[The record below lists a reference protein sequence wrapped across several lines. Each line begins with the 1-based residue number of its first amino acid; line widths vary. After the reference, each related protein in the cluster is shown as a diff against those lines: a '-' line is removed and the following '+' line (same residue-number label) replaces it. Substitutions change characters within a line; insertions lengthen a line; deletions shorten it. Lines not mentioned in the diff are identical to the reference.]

1 MIYIN
6 KRQIKEQDINIINPQ
21 FYEEKRTI
29 DNAIWVMPLVSII
42 LVCIITM
49 GLVIHNVYNKEEAI
63 LELEVDNI
71 NDTLDEE
78 FNVAI
83 NSIELNG
90 YMEVFEQYMKTVDD
104 DAKASIYYDNAIKTL
119 DNITNVSDNIVTTF
133 MIAFNNKTLVA
144 SGINNEIIDDY
155 NYNNEKWYNYKK
167 IVENKMYVSKGFKL
181 KEVSDEK
188 LFAIVRPIVDSMND
202 EPLGVVAF
210 CYKEDYLKEI
220 FIKTINNR
228 NLETVIFTDDG
239 TVLLNTSSVKDSKPI
254 VDDSKSKYIIKST
267 VNESL
272 NWTVE
277 LYQSYG
283 DILFK
288 SAVYLITIIILF
300 AIIIITYC
308 NLVRHLCSL
317 KVIYRKE
324 KIVEEVEEEIALEK
338 TPIEEEELAIEEVLG
353 LVETD
358 DSISDED
365 EVIIS
370 GEIIYN
376 KK

>member
-1 MIYIN
+1 MN
-6 KRQIKEQDINIINPQ
+6 KRQVKEQDINIINPQ

-63 LELEVDNI
+63 LELELDNI

-155 NYNNEKWYNYKK
+155 NYNNEKWYSYKK

-181 KEVSDEK
+181 KKVSDEK

-228 NLETVIFTDDG
+228 NLETAIFTDDG
-239 TVLLNTSSVKDSKPI
+239 IVLLNTSSVKDSKPI
-254 VDDSKSKYIIKST
+254 VDDSKSKYIIQST

-283 DILFK
+283 NILFK
-288 SAVYLITIIILF
+288 SAVYLITIVILF

-317 KVIYRKE
+317 KVIHRKE

>member
-1 MIYIN
+1 MN
-6 KRQIKEQDINIINPQ
+6 KRQVKEQDINIINPQ

-63 LELEVDNI
+63 LELELDNI

-155 NYNNEKWYNYKK
+155 NYNNEKWYSYKK

-181 KEVSDEK
+181 KKVSDEK

-228 NLETVIFTDDG
+228 NLETAIFTDDG
-239 TVLLNTSSVKDSKPI
+239 IVLLNTSSVKDSKPI
-254 VDDSKSKYIIKST
+254 VDDSKSKYIIQST

-277 LYQSYG
+277 LYQSFG
-283 DILFK
+283 NILFK
-288 SAVYLITIIILF
+288 SAVYLITIVILF

-317 KVIYRKE
+317 KVIHRKE

>member
-1 MIYIN
+1 MN
-6 KRQIKEQDINIINPQ
+6 KRQVKEQDINIINPQ

-220 FIKTINNR
+220 FIK
-228 NLETVIFTDDG
+228 
-239 TVLLNTSSVKDSKPI
+239 
-254 VDDSKSKYIIKST
+254 
-267 VNESL
+267 
-272 NWTVE
+272 
-277 LYQSYG
+277 
-283 DILFK
+283 
-288 SAVYLITIIILF
+288 
-300 AIIIITYC
+300 
-308 NLVRHLCSL
+308 
-317 KVIYRKE
+317 
-324 KIVEEVEEEIALEK
+324 
-338 TPIEEEELAIEEVLG
+338 
-353 LVETD
+353 
-358 DSISDED
+358 
-365 EVIIS
+365 
-370 GEIIYN
+370 
-376 KK
+376 

>member
-1 MIYIN
+1 MN
-6 KRQIKEQDINIINPQ
+6 KRQVKEQDINIINPQ

-155 NYNNEKWYNYKK
+155 NYNIEKWYNYKK

-220 FIKTINNR
+220 FIKTIKNR
-228 NLETVIFTDDG
+228 NLETTIFTDDG

-254 VDDSKSKYIIKST
+254 VDDSKAKYIIKST
-267 VNESL
+267 VNERL

-283 DILFK
+283 NILFK
-288 SAVYLITIIILF
+288 SAVYLIIIVVLF

>member
-1 MIYIN
+1 MN
-6 KRQIKEQDINIINPQ
+6 KRQVKEQDINIINPQ

-144 SGINNEIIDDY
+144 SGINNEIIDEY
-155 NYNNEKWYNYKK
+155 NYNNEKWYSYKK

-188 LFAIVRPIVDSMND
+188 LFAIVRPIVDSMTD

-228 NLETVIFTDDG
+228 NLETAIFTDDG

-254 VDDSKSKYIIKST
+254 VDDSKSKYIIQST

-288 SAVYLITIIILF
+288 SAVYLITIVILF

-317 KVIYRKE
+317 KVIHRKE
-324 KIVEEVEEEIALEK
+324 KIVEEVEEEIALDK

>member
-1 MIYIN
+1 MN
-6 KRQIKEQDINIINPQ
+6 KRQVKEQDINIINPQ

-181 KEVSDEK
+181 KEVSDKK

-228 NLETVIFTDDG
+228 NLETAIFTDDG

-288 SAVYLITIIILF
+288 SAVYLITIVILF
-300 AIIIITYC
+300 TIIIITYC

-317 KVIYRKE
+317 KVIHRKE
-324 KIVEEVEEEIALEK
+324 KIVEEVEEEITLEK

-353 LVETD
+353 LVDTD
-358 DSISDED
+358 DSISDEN

>member
-1 MIYIN
+1 MN
-6 KRQIKEQDINIINPQ
+6 KRQVKEQDINIINPQ

-144 SGINNEIIDDY
+144 SGINNEIIDEY
-155 NYNNEKWYNYKK
+155 NYNNEKWYSYKK

-228 NLETVIFTDDG
+228 NLETAIFTDDG
-239 TVLLNTSSVKDSKPI
+239 TVLLNTSSVKDSKLI
-254 VDDSKSKYIIKST
+254 VDDSKSKYIIQST

-288 SAVYLITIIILF
+288 SAVYLITIVILF

-317 KVIYRKE
+317 KVIHRKE
-324 KIVEEVEEEIALEK
+324 KIVEEVEEEIALDK

>member
-1 MIYIN
+1 MN
-6 KRQIKEQDINIINPQ
+6 KRQVKEQDINIINPQ

-29 DNAIWVMPLVSII
+29 DNPVWVIPLVVII

-49 GLVIHNVYNKEEAI
+49 GLVIHNVYKKEDAI
-63 LELEVDNI
+63 LELEVNNI
-71 NDTLDEE
+71 NDTIDEE

-90 YMEVFEQYMKTVDD
+90 YMEVFEQYMKTVDN
-104 DAKASIYYDNAIKTL
+104 DAKESIYYENAIKTL

-155 NYNNEKWYNYKK
+155 NFNKQKWYNYKK

-188 LFAIVRPIVDSMND
+188 LFAIVRPILDSMND

-220 FIKTINNR
+220 FNKTVNNK
-228 NLETVIFTDDG
+228 NLETAIFTDDG
-239 TVLLNTSSVKDSKPI
+239 TVLLNTSSVKNIKSI

-267 VNESL
+267 ENESL

-277 LYQSYG
+277 LYQPYL

-288 SAVYLITIIILF
+288 SIGYLLIIVVLF
-300 AIIIITYC
+300 AIIILFYC
-308 NLVRHLCSL
+308 NLIRQLCSL
-317 KVIYRKE
+317 KVIHRKE
-324 KIVEEVEEEIALEK
+324 KIVEKVEEETVEEK
-338 TPIEEEELAIEEVLG
+338 IPIEEEELAIEEVLG
-353 LVETD
+353 IVDTD
-358 DSISDED
+358 DIASDED

>member
-1 MIYIN
+1 MN
-6 KRQIKEQDINIINPQ
+6 KRQVKEQDINIINKQ
-21 FYEEKRTI
+21 FYEEKGSI

-155 NYNNEKWYNYKK
+155 NYNNKK
-167 IVENKMYVSKGFKL
+167 
-181 KEVSDEK
+181 
-188 LFAIVRPIVDSMND
+188 
-202 EPLGVVAF
+202 
-210 CYKEDYLKEI
+210 
-220 FIKTINNR
+220 
-228 NLETVIFTDDG
+228 
-239 TVLLNTSSVKDSKPI
+239 
-254 VDDSKSKYIIKST
+254 
-267 VNESL
+267 
-272 NWTVE
+272 
-277 LYQSYG
+277 
-283 DILFK
+283 
-288 SAVYLITIIILF
+288 
-300 AIIIITYC
+300 
-308 NLVRHLCSL
+308 
-317 KVIYRKE
+317 
-324 KIVEEVEEEIALEK
+324 
-338 TPIEEEELAIEEVLG
+338 
-353 LVETD
+353 
-358 DSISDED
+358 
-365 EVIIS
+365 
-370 GEIIYN
+370 
-376 KK
+376 

>member
-1 MIYIN
+1 MN
-6 KRQIKEQDINIINPQ
+6 KRQVKEQDINIINPQ

-29 DNAIWVMPLVSII
+29 DNAVWINPLVIMVLI
-42 LVCIITM
+42 CIITM
-49 GLVIHNVYNKEEAI
+49 GLVVYTVYKKENAR
-63 LELEVDNI
+63 LELEANNI
-71 NDTLDEE
+71 NDILDEE
-78 FNVAI
+78 FDVAI
-83 NSIELNG
+83 NSINLNG
-90 YMEVFEQYMKTVDD
+90 YMEVFEQYMKTVTNDV
-104 DAKASIYYDNAIKTL
+104 KASIYYDNAIKTL

-228 NLETVIFTDDG
+228 NLETAIFTDDG

-288 SAVYLITIIILF
+288 SAVYLIIIVVLF
-300 AIIIITYC
+300 ALIIITYC

-317 KVIYRKE
+317 KVIHRKE
-324 KIVEEVEEEIALEK
+324 KIVEEVEEEITLEK

-353 LVETD
+353 LVDTD

>member
-1 MIYIN
+1 MN
-6 KRQIKEQDINIINPQ
+6 KRQVKEQDINIINPQ

-155 NYNNEKWYNYKK
+155 NYNNEKWYSYKK

-181 KEVSDEK
+181 KKVSDEK

-228 NLETVIFTDDG
+228 NLETAIFTDDG
-239 TVLLNTSSVKDSKPI
+239 IVLLNTSSVKDSKPI
-254 VDDSKSKYIIKST
+254 VDDSKSKYIIQST

-283 DILFK
+283 NILFK
-288 SAVYLITIIILF
+288 SAVYLITIVILF

-317 KVIYRKE
+317 KVIHRKE
-324 KIVEEVEEEIALEK
+324 KIIEEVEEEIALEK

>member
-1 MIYIN
+1 MN
-6 KRQIKEQDINIINPQ
+6 KRQVKEQDINIINPQ

-155 NYNNEKWYNYKK
+155 NYNNEKWYSYKK

-181 KEVSDEK
+181 KKVSDEK

-228 NLETVIFTDDG
+228 NLETAIFTDDG
-239 TVLLNTSSVKDSKPI
+239 IVLLNTSSVKDSKPI
-254 VDDSKSKYIIKST
+254 VDDSKSKYIIQST

-277 LYQSYG
+277 LYQSFG
-283 DILFK
+283 NILFK
-288 SAVYLITIIILF
+288 SAVYLITIVILF

-317 KVIYRKE
+317 KVIHRKE

>member
-1 MIYIN
+1 MN
-6 KRQIKEQDINIINPQ
+6 KRQVKEQDINIINPQ

-155 NYNNEKWYNYKK
+155 NYNNEKWYSYKK

-228 NLETVIFTDDG
+228 NLETAIFTDDG
-239 TVLLNTSSVKDSKPI
+239 TVLLNTSSVKDSKLI
-254 VDDSKSKYIIKST
+254 VDDSKSKYIIQST

-288 SAVYLITIIILF
+288 SAVYLITIVILF

-317 KVIYRKE
+317 KVIHRKE
-324 KIVEEVEEEIALEK
+324 KIVEEVEEVEEEIALEK

>member
-1 MIYIN
+1 MN
-6 KRQIKEQDINIINPQ
+6 KRQVKEQDINIINPQ

-29 DNAIWVMPLVSII
+29 DNPVWVIPLVVII

-49 GLVIHNVYNKEEAI
+49 GLVIHNVYKKEDAR
-63 LELEVDNI
+63 LELEVNNI
-71 NDTLDEE
+71 NDTIDEE

-90 YMEVFEQYMKTVDD
+90 YMEVFEQYMKTVDN
-104 DAKASIYYDNAIKTL
+104 DAKESIYYENAIKTL

-155 NYNNEKWYNYKK
+155 NFNKQKWYNYKK

-188 LFAIVRPIVDSMND
+188 LFAIVRPILDSMND

-220 FIKTINNR
+220 FNKTVNNK
-228 NLETVIFTDDG
+228 NLETAIFTDDG
-239 TVLLNTSSVKDSKPI
+239 TVLLNTSSVKNIKSI

-267 VNESL
+267 ENESL

-277 LYQSYG
+277 LYQPYL

-288 SAVYLITIIILF
+288 SIGYLLIIVVLF
-300 AIIIITYC
+300 AIIILFYC
-308 NLVRHLCSL
+308 NLIRQLCSL
-317 KVIYRKE
+317 KVIHRKE
-324 KIVEEVEEEIALEK
+324 KIVEKVEEETVEEK
-338 TPIEEEELAIEEVLG
+338 IPIEEEELAIEEVLG
-353 LVETD
+353 IVDTD
-358 DSISDED
+358 DIASDED

>member
-1 MIYIN
+1 MN
-6 KRQIKEQDINIINPQ
+6 KRQVKEQDINIINPQ

-155 NYNNEKWYNYKK
+155 NYNNEKWYSYKK

-228 NLETVIFTDDG
+228 NLETAIFTDDG
-239 TVLLNTSSVKDSKPI
+239 TVLLNTSSVKDSKLI
-254 VDDSKSKYIIKST
+254 VDDSKSKYIIQST

-288 SAVYLITIIILF
+288 SAVYLITIVILF

-317 KVIYRKE
+317 KVIHRKE

>member
-1 MIYIN
+1 MN
-6 KRQIKEQDINIINPQ
+6 KRQVKEQDINIINPQ

-155 NYNNEKWYNYKK
+155 NYNNEKWYSYKK

-181 KEVSDEK
+181 KKVSDEK

-228 NLETVIFTDDG
+228 NLETAIFTDDG
-239 TVLLNTSSVKDSKPI
+239 IVLLNTSSVKDSKPI
-254 VDDSKSKYIIKST
+254 VDDSKSKYIIQST

-283 DILFK
+283 NILFK
-288 SAVYLITIIILF
+288 SAVYLITIVILF

-317 KVIYRKE
+317 KVIHRKE

>member
-1 MIYIN
+1 MN
-6 KRQIKEQDINIINPQ
+6 KRQVKEQDINIINPQ

-155 NYNNEKWYNYKK
+155 NYNNEKWYSYKK

-181 KEVSDEK
+181 KKVSDEK

-228 NLETVIFTDDG
+228 NLETAIFTDDG
-239 TVLLNTSSVKDSKPI
+239 IVLLNTSSVKDRKPI
-254 VDDSKSKYIIKST
+254 VDDSKSKYIIQST

-283 DILFK
+283 NILFK
-288 SAVYLITIIILF
+288 SAVYLITIVILF

-317 KVIYRKE
+317 KVIHRKE

>member
-1 MIYIN
+1 MN
-6 KRQIKEQDINIINPQ
+6 KQVKEQDINIINPQ
-21 FYEEKRTI
+21 FYEKKRTI

-144 SGINNEIIDDY
+144 SGINNEIIDEY
-155 NYNNEKWYNYKK
+155 NYNNEKWYSYKK

-228 NLETVIFTDDG
+228 NLETAIFTDDG

-254 VDDSKSKYIIKST
+254 VDDSKSKYIIQST

-288 SAVYLITIIILF
+288 SAVYLITIVILF

-317 KVIYRKE
+317 KVIHRKE
-324 KIVEEVEEEIALEK
+324 KIVEEVEEEIALDK